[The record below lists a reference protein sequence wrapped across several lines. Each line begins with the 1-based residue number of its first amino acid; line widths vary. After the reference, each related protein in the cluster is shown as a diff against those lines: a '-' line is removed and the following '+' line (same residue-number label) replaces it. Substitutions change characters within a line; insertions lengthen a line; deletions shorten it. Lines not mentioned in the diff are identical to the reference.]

1 VFGWLLQ
8 RGRVTDTNVIVNQF
22 RLLDFT
28 VAKVMLTAI
37 VVGGIGVW
45 LLHGDGLAAYHIK
58 SANLL
63 GVGLGGLLFGIGMVV
78 YGYCPG
84 TGLAAIGTGSVHAFV
99 GALGM
104 LVGAI
109 LYALSFDWIK
119 SHILSVAAL
128 GPVRLP
134 QLTGIPDLA
143 WFAALAAIAILG
155 FAALEVSGR
164 R

>member
-1 VFGWLLQ
+1 
-8 RGRVTDTNVIVNQF
+8 
-22 RLLDFT
+22 
-28 VAKVMLTAI
+28 
-37 VVGGIGVW
+37 
-45 LLHGDGLAAYHIK
+45 
-58 SANLL
+58 
-63 GVGLGGLLFGIGMVV
+63 
-78 YGYCPG
+78 
-84 TGLAAIGTGSVHAFV
+84 
-99 GALGM
+99 M

-134 QLTGIPDLA
+134 QLTGIPDLV

-155 FAALEVSGR
+155 FAALELSGR